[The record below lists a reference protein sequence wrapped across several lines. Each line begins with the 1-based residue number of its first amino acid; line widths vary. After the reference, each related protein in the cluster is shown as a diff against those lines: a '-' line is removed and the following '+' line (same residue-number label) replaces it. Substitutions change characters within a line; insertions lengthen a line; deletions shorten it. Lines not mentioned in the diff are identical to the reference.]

1 MSKYQVTFK
10 GQIFDI
16 TVSGDTAKE
25 IVEDYRIIS
34 KEVGRIL
41 GVKCANRLAKEL
53 EPTASKREVMPRGL
67 PSKIM
72 EFVEEGFFDSPKKLQ
87 EIQEV
92 LRKKGITKPVTTL
105 SARLTELVQR
115 QLLERD
121 FELVG
126 NKKVWVYRR
135 RKATGS

>member
-41 GVKCANRLAKEL
+41 GVKSANRLAKEL